1 MKAAVYEVFRQPL
14 RIQEVPDPV
23 PGEDAV
29 VARVKACGICRS
41 DWHGWM
47 GHDPDVR
54 VPHVPGHEVAGVVE
68 EVGKNVSKWRKGD
81 RVTVPFVCGC
91 GKCPQCASGNHQ
103 VCDHQSQP
111 GFTHWG
117 AFAEYVVIQRADINL
132 VRLPQEIDFVTA
144 AVLGCRFM
152 TSFRAIVAQGR
163 VLPGQWVAIH
173 GCGGVGLSAVMIASA
188 MGAQVIGV
196 DINERTLGLARSL
209 GAAVTLN
216 ANKEA
221 DIPKAIQDIS
231 EGGAHVS
238 MDALGSAVTCRN
250 SILCLRKRGRH
261 VQVGLMVGDHRD
273 PSLPMG
279 FVIGRELELLGSHGM
294 QAHRYPEMLQM
305 IISGKLKPQLLT
317 GKTVTLAESMKELES
332 MGSFVG
338 TGITVIDRF

>member
-1 MKAAVYEVFRQPL
+1 
-14 RIQEVPDPV
+14 
-23 PGEDAV
+23 
-29 VARVKACGICRS
+29 
-41 DWHGWM
+41 
-47 GHDPDVR
+47 VR
-54 VPHVPGHEVAGVVE
+54 VPHVPGHELAGVVE
-68 EVGKNVSKWRKGD
+68 EAGKNVSRWRKGD

-103 VCDHQSQP
+103 VCDHQFQP

-117 AFAEYVVIQRADINL
+117 ALAEYVVIQRADINL

-144 AVLGCRFM
+144 VVLGCRFM

-163 VLPGQWVAIH
+163 VLPRQWVAIH

-188 MGAQVIGV
+188 LGAHVIGV

-221 DIPKAIQDIS
+221 DIAKAIQDIPG
-231 EGGAHVS
+231 GGAHVS

-273 PSLPMG
+273 RSL
-279 FVIGRELELLGSHGM
+279 FQWVLS
-294 QAHRYPEMLQM
+294 
-305 IISGKLKPQLLT
+305 
-317 GKTVTLAESMKELES
+317 
-332 MGSFVG
+332 
-338 TGITVIDRF
+338 